1 MRKLG
6 ERARAW
12 LDRSIPEFRVIA
24 AGESVPLAIKRIG
37 ELAMLAGTLVDHGDA
52 TARPWLELCW
62 RWFDHGAVLARVTA
76 EQPAFA
82 AIYPSFHRHA
92 LRSEEVERA
101 IAGALPAIVDPAL
114 RLLQASALAWC
125 GLPAPWDLDGL
136 LDESWLASEPTT
148 ALIATRDAYVATH
161 VVLFLAPVGRLGER
175 HRSYVTRS
183 LPAWLAHFARV
194 GDLDLVAE
202 LIMVAHVLGQ
212 CVPECEWSVL
222 ADAQEDDG
230 LVPFR
235 AAWRGRSVP
244 PRTRFRA
251 NYHSTLVA
259 LAAAGMCNALC
270 PR

>member
-1 MRKLG
+1 MRTLG

-12 LDRSIPEFRVIA
+12 LDRSIPEFPVTA
-24 AGESVPLAIKRIG
+24 GGESAVMTIKRIG
-37 ELAMLAGTLVDHGDA
+37 ELAMVAGILLDHGDA

-82 AIYPSFHRHA
+82 AIYPSFYRHA

-101 IAGALPAIVDPAL
+101 IAGALPAVVDPAL
-114 RLLQASALAWC
+114 RLLQAAALARC
-125 GLPAPWDLDGL
+125 GLASPWDLERL
-136 LDESWLASEPTT
+136 LDESWPGSQPETSLVD
-148 ALIATRDAYVATH
+148 TRAAYIATH

-175 HRSYVTRS
+175 QRDHVSRS
-183 LPAWLAHFARV
+183 LPAWIAQFARV

-202 LIMVAHVLGQ
+202 MIMVAHVVGQ
-212 CVPECEWSVL
+212 CVPEHAWSVL

-259 LAAAGMCNALC
+259 VAAAGMCNALC
-270 PR
+270 AS